1 MTGSSGSI
9 RAHSPSGTIH
19 GGCCPFLTAGPNHNM
34 STAIP
39 TRHSVRSSKWF
50 LPLFCLALG
59 VVVLVASWLGGS
71 LSAGVYGLVVLA
83 VFGLALLLLT
93 GRSETLRGL
102 TVGRDERFAQI
113 DLRATAVTGLVLI
126 ITVIVA
132 WLVEIARGHSGN
144 PYGWLGAIGGV
155 AYILAVAFFR
165 WRG

>member
-1 MTGSSGSI
+1 M
-9 RAHSPSGTIH
+9 
-19 GGCCPFLTAGPNHNM
+19 
-34 STAIP
+34 
-39 TRHSVRSSKWF
+39 
-50 LPLFCLALG
+50 
-59 VVVLVASWLGGS
+59 VVLVASWLGGS

-102 TVGRDERFAQI
+102 TIGRDERFAQI
-113 DLRATAVTGLVLI
+113 DLRATAVAGLVLI

>member
-1 MTGSSGSI
+1 MI
-9 RAHSPSGTIH
+9 KDR
-19 GGCCPFLTAGPNHNM
+19 CE
-34 STAIP
+34 AIA
-39 TRHSVRSSKWF
+39 RSKWF
-50 LPLFCLALG
+50 LPLFCLGLG
-59 VVVLVASWLGGS
+59 VVVLVASWLGGQ
-71 LSAGVYGLVVLA
+71 LGAGVYGLVVLA

-113 DLRATAVTGLVLI
+113 DLRATAVTGLVLVTAI
-126 ITVIVA
+126 IVA

-144 PYGWLGAIGGV
+144 PYGWLGALGGV